1 MITDNGFTEK
11 IAPGGE
17 TLINFS
23 SGTNLIVIPKA
34 RNRKSQLCFK
44 ENYPRKRHQ
53 LASVFTKLLSK
64 KPGALHVRIRLLM
77 NEKDGGKN
85 GKRLHEEFVARL
97 DESL

>member
-1 MITDNGFTEK
+1 MITDNGFSEAN
-11 IAPGGE
+11 APGRE
-17 TLINFS
+17 TIINFS

-34 RNRKSQLCFK
+34 RKGKSQLCFK
-44 ENYPRKRHQ
+44 EKYPQKRHQ
-53 LASVFTKLLSK
+53 LASVFTILLSK
-64 KPGALHVRIRLLM
+64 TPGAVYVRIRLLM